1 MQAGLRPGHEAL
13 HGFAAIVSTHT
24 SDWAVGLQGQCM
36 AHRVRA
42 LIDDPRCRVPSY
54 RPSKR
59 GARFSTKATAAA
71 LWSAV
76 SKVRIM

>member
-13 HGFAAIVSTHT
+13 HGFAVIVSTHT
-24 SDWAVGLQGQCM
+24 SAGAVGLQGQCM
-36 AHRVRA
+36 AYRIRA
-42 LIDDPRCRVPSY
+42 PIDHPRCRGPFY